1 MIKLNLKELYG
12 NYIIVYMTDSQ
23 IGIDYASS
31 KEELEELLMYHEE
44 HTSDY
49 KLVEIVKW
57 KQLNKMVMT

>member
-1 MIKLNLKELYG
+1 
-12 NYIIVYMTDSQ
+12 
-23 IGIDYASS
+23 
-31 KEELEELLMYHEE
+31 LLMYHEE

>member
-49 KLVEIVKW
+49 KLVEIVK
-57 KQLNKMVMT
+57 